1 MGNLWLGLFTLLQP
15 AVLCASPL
23 PSRGLSARG
32 NLEFAKVYLEKFYN
46 YKPVTDR
53 RRRAAEP
60 DSFKAKLRE
69 MQLFFGLEESGDV
82 DPQTVVAMRIA
93 RCGLSDV
100 EPFRKTMRWTNR
112 TLTYRISR
120 LSSKLTA
127 AQVRTAF
134 RQAWK
139 LWAQAVPLK
148 FRRQRRSDA
157 DIVISFNNKDHEDG
171 SPFDGEGGIL
181 AHAFFPGP
189 GIGGDVHFDDEEA
202 WTTNAK
208 GCNLLAVAVHEF
220 GHALGLPHSSDPGA
234 IMFPAYNFGL
244 HTVLQLSFQ
253 DVKDIQEMYG
263 KRKISLDRLP
273 PKTPD
278 KCDPM
283 LSFDAVTGM
292 QQELVF
298 FKDRFIWR
306 VHPSFEQIGITLIT
320 SLWPD
325 LPAHIDAAYENTNKN
340 SMLVFRGSQYWEVSS
355 LQVKHGYPRNISEF
369 GFPSTVKSI
378 DAALYFRETHLTD
391 FFIGGECWRF
401 DEDAG
406 RIMEGFPKLITHEWP
421 GVDSPVD
428 AAVAHDG
435 SIYFFVGP
443 QQLEF
448 NPKIRQVMKTVAAN
462 SWLQCKEIT
471 GS

>member
-1 MGNLWLGLFTLLQP
+1 MT
-15 AVLCASPL
+15 AVFCVCSLKL
-23 PSRGLSARG
+23 VWM
-32 NLEFAKVYLEKFYN
+32 KQVYLEKFYN
-46 YKPVTDR
+46 FNPVTGR
-53 RRRAAEP
+53 QKRAAEP

-69 MQLFFGLEESGDV
+69 MQHFFGLEESGDV
-82 DPQTVVAMRIA
+82 DPQTIAAMRRA

-100 EPFRKTMRWTNR
+100 EPFRRMMRWTNR

-120 LSSKLTA
+120 LGSKLTA

-181 AHAFFPGP
+181 AHAFFPGS

-202 WTTNAK
+202 WTTTNAK
-208 GCNLLAVAVHEF
+208 GCNLLAVPVHEF
-220 GHALGLPHSSDPGA
+220 GHSLGLPHSSDPGA
-234 IMFPAYNFGL
+234 IMFPAYNFGM
-244 HTVLQLSFQ
+244 HNVLQLSFQ
-253 DVKDIQEMYG
+253 DVKDIQEIYG
-263 KRKISLDRLP
+263 KRKINLDRLP

-292 QQELVF
+292 QQELCCMS
-298 FKDRFIWR
+298 
-306 VHPSFEQIGITLIT
+306 HSGP
-320 SLWPD
+320 
-325 LPAHIDAAYENTNKN
+325 
-340 SMLVFRGSQYWEVSS
+340 QYWEVSS

-378 DAALYFRETHLTD
+378 DAALYFRETRLID
-391 FFIGGECWRF
+391 FFIGGECWRH
-401 DEDAG
+401 EKL
-406 RIMEGFPKLITHEWP
+406 RQIMEGFPKPIAHEWP

-435 SIYFFVGP
+435 SVYFFAGP

-448 NPKIRQVMKTVAAN
+448 NPKIRQVMKTVSAN
-462 SWLQCKEIT
+462 TWLQCREIA

>member
-1 MGNLWLGLFTLLQP
+1 MT
-15 AVLCASPL
+15 AVFCVCSLKL
-23 PSRGLSARG
+23 VWI
-32 NLEFAKVYLEKFYN
+32 KQVYLEKFYN
-46 YKPVTDR
+46 FKPVTGR
-53 RRRAAEP
+53 RKRAAEP

-69 MQLFFGLEESGDV
+69 MQHFFGLEESGDV
-82 DPQTVVAMRIA
+82 DPQTVAAMRRA

-100 EPFRKTMRWTNR
+100 EPFRRTMRWTNR
-112 TLTYRISR
+112 TLTYR
-120 LSSKLTA
+120 LGSKLTA

-202 WTTNAK
+202 WTTTNAK

-244 HTVLQLSFQ
+244 HNVLQLSFQ
-253 DVKDIQEMYG
+253 DVKDIQEIYG

-325 LPAHIDAAYENTNKN
+325 LPAHIDAAYENTNTN
-340 SMLVFRGSQYWEVSS
+340 SMLVFKGPQYWEVSS

-378 DAALYFRETHLTD
+378 DAALYFRETRLID
-391 FFIGGECWRF
+391 FFIGGEYV
-401 DEDAG
+401 G
-406 RIMEGFPKLITHEWP
+406 QIMEGFPKPIAHEWP
-421 GVDSPVD
+421 GVDSPMD

-435 SIYFFVGP
+435 WYPLIYFFAGP

-462 SWLQCKEIT
+462 TWLQCREIT

>member
-1 MGNLWLGLFTLLQP
+1 SLNHKQFFKK
-15 AVLCASPL
+15 SIE
-23 PSRGLSARG
+23 
-32 NLEFAKVYLEKFYN
+32 LEFIGFYAMTAVFCVCSLKLVWIKQVYLEKFYN
-46 YKPVTDR
+46 FKPVTGR
-53 RRRAAEP
+53 RKRAAEP

-69 MQLFFGLEESGDV
+69 MQHFFGLEESGDV
-82 DPQTVVAMRIA
+82 DPQTVAAMRRA

-100 EPFRKTMRWTNR
+100 EPFRRTMRWTNR

-120 LSSKLTA
+120 LGSKLTA

-202 WTTNAK
+202 WTTTNAK

-244 HTVLQLSFQ
+244 HNVLQLSFQ
-253 DVKDIQEMYG
+253 DVKDIQEIYG

-325 LPAHIDAAYENTNKN
+325 LPAHIDAAYENTNTN
-340 SMLVFRGSQYWEVSS
+340 ILVLYMSHSGPQYWEVSS

-378 DAALYFRETHLTD
+378 DAALYFRETRLID
-391 FFIGGECWRF
+391 FFIGGEYV
-401 DEDAG
+401 G
-406 RIMEGFPKLITHEWP
+406 QIMEGFPKPIAHEWP
-421 GVDSPVD
+421 GVDSPMD

-435 SIYFFVGP
+435 WYP
-443 QQLEF
+443 L
-448 NPKIRQVMKTVAAN
+448 
-462 SWLQCKEIT
+462 
-471 GS
+471 

>member
-1 MGNLWLGLFTLLQP
+1 
-15 AVLCASPL
+15 
-23 PSRGLSARG
+23 
-32 NLEFAKVYLEKFYN
+32 
-46 YKPVTDR
+46 
-53 RRRAAEP
+53 
-60 DSFKAKLRE
+60 
-69 MQLFFGLEESGDV
+69 MQRFFGLEESGDV
-82 DPQTVVAMRIA
+82 DPQTIVAMRRA

-100 EPFRKTMRWTNR
+100 EQFKKTMRWTNR

-120 LSSKLTA
+120 FGSKLTV

-148 FRRQRRSDA
+148 LRRQRKSDA

-202 WTTNAK
+202 WTSTNAK

-244 HTVLQLSFQ
+244 HTVLQLSFH

-263 KRKISLDRLP
+263 KKEISLDRLP

-278 KCDPM
+278 KCDPT
-283 LSFDAVTGM
+283 LSFDAVTGF

-306 VHPSFEQIGITLIT
+306 YI
-320 SLWPD
+320 
-325 LPAHIDAAYENTNKN
+325 
-340 SMLVFRGSQYWEVSS
+340 
-355 LQVKHGYPRNISEF
+355 
-369 GFPSTVKSI
+369 
-378 DAALYFRETHLTD
+378 
-391 FFIGGECWRF
+391 
-401 DEDAG
+401 
-406 RIMEGFPKLITHEWP
+406 
-421 GVDSPVD
+421 PVL
-428 AAVAHDG
+428 G
-435 SIYFFVGP
+435 
-443 QQLEF
+443 
-448 NPKIRQVMKTVAAN
+448 K
-462 SWLQCKEIT
+462 
-471 GS
+471 

>member
-1 MGNLWLGLFTLLQP
+1 FIETDLANFSITSLTH
-15 AVLCASPL
+15 AVRMRVRIFLIGSIRL
-23 PSRGLSARG
+23 IRTNRIFSTHSRW
-32 NLEFAKVYLEKFYN
+32 E
-46 YKPVTDR
+46 PVTGR
-53 RRRAAEP
+53 RKRAAEP

-69 MQLFFGLEESGDV
+69 MQHFFGLEESGDV
-82 DPQTVVAMRIA
+82 DPQTVAAMRRA

-100 EPFRKTMRWTNR
+100 EPFRRTMRWTNR

-120 LSSKLTA
+120 LGSKLTA

-202 WTTNAK
+202 WTTTNAK

-244 HTVLQLSFQ
+244 HNVLQL
-253 DVKDIQEMYG
+253 
-263 KRKISLDRLP
+263 KISLDRLP

-325 LPAHIDAAYENTNKN
+325 LPAHIDAAYENTNTN
-340 SMLVFRGSQYWEVSS
+340 SMLVFKGEAFIAQRHHKYNGIV
-355 LQVKHGYPRNISEF
+355 LHGYPRNISEF

-378 DAALYFRETHLTD
+378 DAALYFRETRLID
-391 FFIGGECWRF
+391 FFIGGECWRH
-401 DEDAG
+401 E
-406 RIMEGFPKLITHEWP
+406 KL
-421 GVDSPVD
+421 
-428 AAVAHDG
+428 
-435 SIYFFVGP
+435 
-443 QQLEF
+443 
-448 NPKIRQVMKTVAAN
+448 NKILLTVILP
-462 SWLQCKEIT
+462 SVYIFL
-471 GS
+471 

>member
-1 MGNLWLGLFTLLQP
+1 M
-15 AVLCASPL
+15 
-23 PSRGLSARG
+23 
-32 NLEFAKVYLEKFYN
+32 
-46 YKPVTDR
+46 R
-53 RRRAAEP
+53 R
-60 DSFKAKLRE
+60 
-69 MQLFFGLEESGDV
+69 
-82 DPQTVVAMRIA
+82 A

-100 EPFRKTMRWTNR
+100 EPFR

-120 LSSKLTA
+120 FSSKLTA
-127 AQVRTAF
+127 AQVRAAF

-139 LWAQAVPLK
+139 LWAQAAPLK
-148 FRRQRRSDA
+148 FHRQRRSDA
-157 DIVISFNNKDHEDG
+157 DIIISFNNKDHEDG

-181 AHAFFPGP
+181 AHTFFPGP

-202 WTTNAK
+202 WTTNTK
-208 GCNLLAVAVHEF
+208 GCNLLTVAVHEF
-220 GHALGLPHSSDPGA
+220 RHALGLPHSSDPGA

-244 HTVLQLSFQ
+244 LTVLQLSFQ
-253 DVKDIQEMYG
+253 EVKDIQEMYG
-263 KRKISLDRLP
+263 MFMEVNYSKRKISLDRLP

-292 QQELVF
+292 QQEFVF
-298 FKDRFIWR
+298 FKDRSIWR

-325 LPAHIDAAYENTNKN
+325 LPAHTDAAYENTYKN
-340 SMLVFRGSQYWEVSS
+340 SMLVFKGEVNS
-355 LQVKHGYPRNISEF
+355 LQVRHGYPRSISEF
-369 GFPSTVKSI
+369 GFPSTVKSM
-378 DAALYFRETHLTD
+378 D
-391 FFIGGECWRF
+391 CWRF

-406 RIMEGFPKLITHEWP
+406 QIMEGFPEPIAHEWP
-421 GVDSPVD
+421 GVDSQVD

-435 SIYFFVGP
+435 FIYFIVGP

-448 NPKIRQVMKTVAAN
+448 NPKVRQVMKTVAAN
-462 SWLQCKEIT
+462 TWLQCREIT

>member
-1 MGNLWLGLFTLLQP
+1 MKQ
-15 AVLCASPL
+15 
-23 PSRGLSARG
+23 
-32 NLEFAKVYLEKFYN
+32 VYLEKFYN
-46 YKPVTDR
+46 
-53 RRRAAEP
+53 
-60 DSFKAKLRE
+60 FKT
-69 MQLFFGLEESGDV
+69 MQYFFGLEESGDV
-82 DPQTVVAMRIA
+82 DPQTVVAMRRA

-100 EPFRKTMRWTNR
+100 EPFRRTMRWTNR

-148 FRRQRRSDA
+148 FHRQRRSDA
-157 DIVISFNNKDHEDG
+157 DIIISFNNKDHEDG

-181 AHAFFPGP
+181 AHTFFPGP

-202 WTTNAK
+202 WTTNTK

-220 GHALGLPHSSDPGA
+220 RHALGLPHSSDPGA

-263 KRKISLDRLP
+263 MVYSLKNEQTPVLR

-292 QQELVF
+292 QQEFVF
-298 FKDRFIWR
+298 FKDRSIWR

-325 LPAHIDAAYENTNKN
+325 LPAHIDAAYENTYKN
-340 SMLVFRGSQYWEVSS
+340 SMLVNS
-355 LQVKHGYPRNISEF
+355 LQVRHGYSRSISEF
-369 GFPSTVKSI
+369 GFPSTVKSM
-378 DAALYFRETHLTD
+378 
-391 FFIGGECWRF
+391 
-401 DEDAG
+401 DAG
-406 RIMEGFPKLITHEWP
+406 QIMEGSPEPIAHEWP
-421 GVDSPVD
+421 GVDSQVD
-428 AAVAHDG
+428 APVAHDG
-435 SIYFFVGP
+435 WLSHSCRN
-443 QQLEF
+443 
-448 NPKIRQVMKTVAAN
+448 NPTQAHF
-462 SWLQCKEIT
+462 
-471 GS
+471 